1 MFFYGK
7 TDVGKRRT
15 ANQDNF
21 MIRRY
26 AQDVLYAVV
35 CDGMGG
41 ANGGDVA
48 SSVAVGAFTDVLDRA
63 EQKTPSFF
71 GMSGEDLID
80 LLSAAV
86 TEANRAVY
94 KMASNDSGLEGMG
107 TTLVAVLV
115 LGQRIF
121 AVNVGDSRLYAADR
135 AGVKQISHDH
145 SLVQEAVDA
154 GRITPEQ
161 AKTARNRNVITR
173 CVGTY
178 RTVDPDF
185 FEAEAAPGTVLIL
198 CSDGLTNHVDPE
210 EIREIVCRSSPWP
223 DMPVM
228 MNGEAAQAA
237 CESLIALANE
247 RGGADN
253 ITAVVLSI

>member
-7 TDVGKRRT
+7 TDVGKRRS

-48 SSVAVGAFTDVLDRA
+48 SSVAVGAFADVLDRA
-63 EQKTPSFF
+63 EAETPSFF
-71 GMSGEDLID
+71 GVSGEDLID

-94 KMASNDSGLEGMG
+94 KMASNEPALEGMG

-121 AVNVGDSRLYAADR
+121 AANVGDSRLYAADR

-185 FEAEAAPGTVLIL
+185 FEAEAAPGTILIL